1 MTRKLGTHLALV
13 VAITIGPALA
23 CMAGDLSHLPPG
35 AIIDLHCH
43 VAGIGAGGSG
53 CFISE
58 ALRHNWRWTPYLRA
72 FGVKEADL
80 VAQGDSLIV
89 RKLSDR
95 LAGSREV
102 QAAVVLAVDGAVDE
116 KGELD
121 PVHTEYYVPNDYVW
135 RQTRGTRNLLY
146 GASINPMR
154 RDAMAILNREARR
167 GAVLVKWLPN
177 IQGFSPSDLRCVPFY
192 RRLAALRMPLLVHTG
207 NEHSFSTTR
216 DELGDPARL
225 ELALQCGVTVIAA
238 HAGGA
243 GRSAGER
250 NLDRFVAL
258 LRRYPNLY
266 GDISAL
272 TLLNHAGHLRRL
284 LRTPGVADHLVFG
297 TDTPLLE
304 TPLTSPWFSLFTIG
318 PAAVWRVSRERNPWD
333 EAVAYLRALGVPPA
347 VFTRGASLLRHP
359 G

>member
-1 MTRKLGTHLALV
+1 LRAACGLVLWLARSASAGTLA
-13 VAITIGPALA
+13 
-23 CMAGDLSHLPPG
+23 DLPPD

-53 CFISE
+53 CFISD

-72 FGVKEADL
+72 FGVTEKDL
-80 VAQGDSLIV
+80 AAQGDSLIV
-89 RKLSDR
+89 RRLSDR
-95 LAGSREV
+95 LAGSRAV
-102 QAAVVLAVDGAVDE
+102 AAAVVLAVDGAVDDR
-116 KGELD
+116 GDLD
-121 PVHTEYYVPNDYVW
+121 LAHTEYYVPNEYVW

-146 GASINPMR
+146 GASINPLR
-154 RDAMAILNREARR
+154 KDALAILDREARR

-177 IQGFSPSDLRCVPFY
+177 IQEFSPSDLRCVPFY
-192 RRLAALRMPLLVHTG
+192 RRLAALHMPLLVHTG
-207 NEHSFSTTR
+207 NEHSFSRTN
-216 DELGDPARL
+216 DDLGDPARL

-243 GRSAGER
+243 GRNGGEA

-258 LRRYPNLY
+258 LHRYPNLY
-266 GDISAL
+266 GDVSAL

-284 LRTPGVADHLVFG
+284 LRLPGVADRLVFG

-318 PAAVWRVSRERNPWD
+318 PSNAWHAFRERNPWD
-333 EAVAYLRALGVPPA
+333 EDVAYLRALGVPPA
-347 VFTRGASLLRHP
+347 VFTRSATLLRSNSR
-359 G
+359 